1 MSSTLLTLDSQFG
14 LSTENA
20 YNQKIL
26 DAGRYNGRVNIVEPE
41 NPDIVFKMQERL
53 AVKNKSSEYRD
64 ALAGIWEDNILSK
77 VYFSAE
83 NVQILQN
90 GLRAGVYEMSNKEFI
105 IGAQNVDTLK
115 IVMRS
120 IYLQFAEHR
129 EEDIKG
135 QVERLNRLV
144 LNYCIPTVF
153 SEAVGYQKYRLDQS
167 TLIVP
172 LSLPQ
177 HHDRQYKQL
186 QLKRW
191 F

>member
-1 MSSTLLTLDSQFG
+1 MSSNFVSMDV
-14 LSTENA
+14 A

-26 DAGRYNGRVNIVEPE
+26 DNGRYNGRVNIVEPE
-41 NPDIVFKMQERL
+41 NPDIIFKMQERL
-53 AVKNKSSEYRD
+53 AVKNKASEYRD
-64 ALAGIWEDNILSK
+64 ALSGIWEDNLLSK
-77 VYFSAE
+77 TFFCAE

-90 GLRAGVYEMSNKEFI
+90 GLRAGVYEMSEHQFV
-105 IGAQNVDTLK
+105 IGPQNVDTLK

-129 EEDIKG
+129 EGDIKG

-144 LNYCIPTVF
+144 LNYCIPTVY

-167 TLIVP
+167 TLVVP
-172 LSLPQ
+172 LSHPQ
-177 HHDRQYKQL
+177 QPDRQRKQL
-186 QLKRW
+186 QLKNW

>member
-1 MSSTLLTLDSQFG
+1 MDV
-14 LSTENA
+14 A

-26 DAGRYNGRVNIVEPE
+26 DTGRYNGRVNIVEPE
-41 NPDIVFKMQERL
+41 NPDVIFKMQERL
-53 AVKNKSSEYRD
+53 AVKNKASEYRD
-64 ALAGIWEDNILSK
+64 ALSGIWEDNILSTAF
-77 VYFSAE
+77 FSAE

-90 GLRAGVYEMSNKEFI
+90 GLRAGVYEMSEHEFI
-105 IGAQNVDTLK
+105 VGPQNVDTLK

-129 EEDIKG
+129 EADIKG
-135 QVERLNRLV
+135 QIERLNRLV

-167 TLIVP
+167 TLVVP
-172 LSLPQ
+172 LSHPQ

-186 QLKRW
+186 QLKNW

>member
-1 MSSTLLTLDSQFG
+1 MSGNFLTLD
-14 LSTENA
+14 NA

-64 ALAGIWEDNILSK
+64 ALAGIWEDNVLSK

-144 LNYCIPTVF
+144 LNYRIPTVF
-153 SEAVGYQKYRLDQS
+153 SEAVGYQKYRIDQS
-167 TLIVP
+167 TLVVP

>member
-1 MSSTLLTLDSQFG
+1 MSSNNYV
-14 LSTENA
+14 STDIA

-26 DAGRYNGRVNIVEPE
+26 DTGRYNGRVNIVEPE
-41 NPDIVFKMQERL
+41 NPDVVFKMQERL
-53 AVKNKSSEYRD
+53 AVKNKATEYRD
-64 ALAGIWEDNILSK
+64 ALSGIWEDNLLSQTF
-77 VYFSAE
+77 FSAE
-83 NVQILQN
+83 NIQILQN
-90 GLRAGVYEMSNKEFI
+90 GLRAGVYEMSNREFM
-105 IGAQNVDTLK
+105 IGPQNVDTLK

-120 IYLQFAEHR
+120 IFLQFSENR
-129 EEDIKG
+129 ESDIKG

-167 TLIVP
+167 TLVVP
-172 LSLPQ
+172 LSMPQ

-186 QLKRW
+186 QLKSW

>member
-1 MSSTLLTLDSQFG
+1 MSSNKYV
-14 LSTENA
+14 STDIA

-26 DAGRYNGRVNIVEPE
+26 DTSRYNGRINVMEPE
-41 NPDIVFKMQERL
+41 NPDVVFKMQERL
-53 AVKNKSSEYRD
+53 AVKNKATEYRD
-64 ALAGIWEDNILSK
+64 ALSGIWEDNLLSQ
-77 VYFSAE
+77 VFFSAE

-90 GLRAGVYEMSNKEFI
+90 GMRAGVYEMSSREFTV
-105 IGAQNVDTLK
+105 GPQNVDTLK

-129 EEDIKG
+129 EGDIKG

-167 TLIVP
+167 TLVVP
-172 LSLPQ
+172 LSIPQ

-186 QLKRW
+186 QLKPW